1 MNGLHVGGRF
11 SRGIDRRYGRVW
23 GCRRV
28 VYEPGLVIGLVHGS
42 NAGDTEASSKVGK
55 SVVNRENDA
64 EAALHPLLEFL
75 TNKGSI
81 IRCDY

>member
-11 SRGIDRRYGRVW
+11 SGGIDRRYGRVW

-55 SVVNRENDA
+55 SVVNIENYA
-64 EAALHPLLEFL
+64 ETALHHFL
-75 TNKGSI
+75 DFITNKYSGL
-81 IRCDY
+81 RCEY

>member
-11 SRGIDRRYGRVW
+11 GGGIDRRCGRVW

-64 EAALHPLLEFL
+64 ETALHPLLEFL

>member
-11 SRGIDRRYGRVW
+11 SGGIDRSCGRVW

-28 VYEPGLVIGLVHGS
+28 VYESGLVIGLVHGS

-55 SVVNRENDA
+55 SVVNREHDD
-64 EAALHPLLEFL
+64 ETALHPLLEFL
-75 TNKGSI
+75 INKCSI
-81 IRCDY
+81 IRCDC